1 MLKTYV
7 EVLRNILIICV
18 EMGSTILELFAL
30 LIMVKTGIQCLLKW
44 LAGKKSSGH
53 ELAEGIALT
62 LEFLLAAEVLH
73 TVLAQQISDLII
85 LGALV
90 ILRGLMTLEIH
101 LELKS
106 EKEADHNE

>member
-1 MLKTYV
+1 MLETYV
-7 EVLRNILIICV
+7 EVLHNILTVFV
-18 EMGSTILELFAL
+18 EMGGTILELFAL
-30 LIMVKTGIQCLLKW
+30 LIMVKTGIQCLVKW

-73 TVLAQQISDLII
+73 TVLAKQLSDLMV
-85 LGALV
+85 LGSLV

-101 LELKS
+101 LELRS
-106 EKEADHNE
+106 EREADHKE